1 MIITADMERVDEQIR
16 PGEESAENVAE
27 NHVYK
32 HIHVH
37 VIPLFALFQ
46 VILPLNARFTA
57 FISRERLRSPY
68 LP

>member
-32 HIHVH
+32 HIHKH
-37 VIPLFALFQ
+37 VLGQQKKGCCCRDNCYCNEPKG
-46 VILPLNARFTA
+46 R
-57 FISRERLRSPY
+57 RG
-68 LP
+68 